1 MSGALPGAVLPGLK
15 GMPAALPDAQDPLAA
30 ERARAQLEAEQ
41 QAKEEQELL
50 GMGMMFSLAE
60 QVTRR
65 LPLPAARRPA
75 AARLPRRSPPPQ
87 LRKRRL
93 AAAAIP
99 PLPEFTLPQPRRPGV
114 PPAAPAATSPA
125 ATATPPPDAPPSPD
139 RNAQAEQ
146 ERAGGSTFA
155 RPQNANPAAPQPQ
168 GPSPPATAASG
179 DGSSSGRNLEAERAE
194 LASLKSQQ
202 LEAQR
207 QMQARSRPRT
217 HAIPPRTHPDQC
229 IPSRPHSTR

>member
-87 LRKRRL
+87 LRKSDASPPPQFPPFPNSLYHSRAGPAYRRPRLPRLLRPRPRPRLLTRRRL
-93 AAAAIP
+93 LIGMRRPSRSAPAA
-99 PLPEFTLPQPRRPGV
+99 LRSRGRRTQTPRRRSRRV
-114 PPAAPAATSPA
+114 RRRPPRRRAATAAPADGTSKRSA
-125 ATATPPPDAPPSPD
+125 RSS
-139 RNAQAEQ
+139 
-146 ERAGGSTFA
+146 RAS
-155 RPQNANPAAPQPQ
+155 
-168 GPSPPATAASG
+168 SL
-179 DGSSSGRNLEAERAE
+179 SSSKR
-194 LASLKSQQ
+194 S
-202 LEAQR
+202 
-207 QMQARSRPRT
+207 ARCRHAHAHARTQSRPT
-217 HAIPPRTHPDQC
+217 
-229 IPSRPHSTR
+229 